1 MAKMTDMLA
10 QTAGS
15 TRTRKAAP
23 VEPDRGVRGHLIGSH
38 QPKEVKRQFD
48 MLCVETDKT
57 KENAHAEALNDF
69 FAKYGKP
76 EICPI
81 RAYERRREEGQ
92 G

>member
-15 TRTRKAAP
+15 TRARKSPPATAKA
-23 VEPDRGVRGHLIGSH
+23 GRGHLIGSH

-48 MLCVETDKT
+48 MLCIELDKT
-57 KENAHAEALNDF
+57 KENLHADALNNL

-81 RAYERRREEGQ
+81 RAYDRHREEGQ